1 MGKAYGSSV
10 TAGVRD
16 LTAIETLDA
25 LILRGLELLRTLQL
39 NKVST

>member
-1 MGKAYGSSV
+1 MSKAYGSSV

>member
-10 TAGVRD
+10 TAGVRY
-16 LTAIETLDA
+16 LTGIASLDA
-25 LILRGLELLRTLQL
+25 LILRGLELLRTLEL